1 MRDERTNSG
10 APDQPTGRQ
19 CSGCRRVQPP
29 DQFYTYG
36 NGKHSSRCKSCQC
49 ETARRTGRDRRH
61 ALRLLIAV
69 HNDEYRALL
78 RAQRNRHGDG
88 AAPGGGADVA

>member
-10 APDQPTGRQ
+10 APGQPAGRQ
-19 CSGCRRVQPP
+19 CSGCGRVKPL
-29 DQFYTYG
+29 DQFYTYR

-49 ETARRTGRDRRH
+49 ETARRTGRDRRR

-78 RAQRNRHGDG
+78 RAQRNRHD
-88 AAPGGGADVA
+88 DVAARGGDSDVA

>member
-19 CSGCRRVQPP
+19 CSGCGQAKPL
-29 DQFYTYG
+29 DQFYTYR

-78 RAQRNRHGDG
+78 RASHDPDGDG
-88 AAPGGGADVA
+88 QAEGGGADVA